1 MTAILP
7 WVNFILFAGIL
18 VYFLREPLL
27 DFLGDRSEKI
37 RRELEKIA
45 RQKEEAQ
52 RRLADYQQ
60 RLERAGDEIEKLRT
74 EFQRE
79 GEVEKKNLMQRAQ
92 AYAEKI
98 REDAKRIGEQ
108 ELRKARHFL
117 RQKAFLLSVE
127 LAQKKI
133 EQAIN
138 SADQTR
144 LARWGISHLE
154 GIEAQTR

>member
-1 MTAILP
+1 MTSIMP
-7 WVNFILFAGIL
+7 WVNFILFVGIL

-37 RRELEKIA
+37 RQALEKIA
-45 RQKEEAQ
+45 RQKEEVQ
-52 RRLADYQQ
+52 TRLADYQR
-60 RLERAGDEIEKLRT
+60 RLERAADEIEKLKA

-79 GEVEKKNLMQRAQ
+79 GELEKKNLVQRAQ
-92 AYAEKI
+92 TYAEKI
-98 REDAKRIGEQ
+98 RQDAKRIAEQ
-108 ELRKARHFL
+108 ELRKARHLL

-154 GIEAQTR
+154 RMETQ